1 MPLELGETAA
11 SVLID
16 PCPKRVLGNKGYTV
30 GSQKSR
36 TVDDVFLFWLRSRSS
51 GGSLGGSSGE
61 SSIGIGLVGIA
72 LVSIESIDGTG
83 LGSTQ
88 RAMCVDYDAIGAPD
102 WRAED

>member
-11 SVLID
+11 SALID

-36 TVDDVFLFWLRSRSS
+36 MVDDVFLFWLRSRSS
-51 GGSLGGSSGE
+51 GALGGSSGE
-61 SSIGIGLVGIA
+61 SSTGIGLVGIA

-88 RAMCVDYDAIGAPD
+88 RAMCVDYEAIGAPD